1 MTETI
6 RVPLPRASGG
16 VAVRFVTERNTKY
29 TDRLKRIATEGDFRE
44 PMSKVPDMVRFGPG
58 SYQEQIESRTEI
70 SARGGAR
77 VPWVEPAYN
86 ETSSLPPEAQRRE
99 QMIWDA
105 ALGGPGSVTQTG
117 KDYAEWG
124 IDDSVVKARS
134 TAIGNQ
140 LPVPPSVSYAAFV
153 TGGIGVADN
162 KLSRYAIAAK
172 PAKTKRKHKDDR
184 FNKAMYW
191 FLRLTYGYRMKS
203 SELTRGLFTPRKRI
217 GWNPILLQRFRDLVL
232 AHLNNVSG
240 AQPGPVAGRVYP
252 GAGR

>member
-1 MTETI
+1 MVETI

-44 PMSKVPDMVRFGPG
+44 PMSQVPQLVRFGPG
-58 SYQEQIESRTEI
+58 SYQEQIESRMEI
-70 SARGGAR
+70 TSGGAR

-105 ALGGPGSVTQTG
+105 AMGGPGAVTQTG